1 MPTYTDRSSAVEVE
15 EFLGTPSSAETFGFT
30 EHRKKA
36 RSADRSVNWADID
49 DDPYWTPDGGQTVAL
64 GGDVYERQMA
74 ITEGPAQRDAGPWKL
89 VGETRTT
96 AGREALAKRY
106 VRVAVNWEVTSQPGA
121 NMRTANGFLM
131 FDEAGSLVKR
141 PAVGEQDLSPVTGSP
156 LFDDQG
162 QPVLV
167 TA

>member
-1 MPTYTDRSSAVEVE
+1 M
-15 EFLGTPSSAETFGFT
+15 
-30 EHRKKA
+30 
-36 RSADRSVNWADID
+36 
-49 DDPYWTPDGGQTVAL
+49 
-64 GGDVYERQMA
+64 
-74 ITEGPAQRDAGPWKL
+74 
-89 VGETRTT
+89 
-96 AGREALAKRY
+96 
-106 VRVAVNWEVTSQPGA
+106 RVAGNWEVTSQPGA